1 MIKLTLLLLLIGVL
15 TGCGD
20 VSQPLPQPSPTLEP
34 VNTVKTF
41 GDWYHLNGINSDWS
55 EYAQLS
61 INRFNLMQKVS
72 KFDQRGKIPHNL

>member
-1 MIKLTLLLLLIGVL
+1 MIKLAILMLLIGVL

-20 VSQPLPQPSPTLEP
+20 ISYPLPQPTATNEP
-34 VNTVKTF
+34 VNPPRTF

-61 INRFNLMQKVS
+61 INRFNLMQKAS